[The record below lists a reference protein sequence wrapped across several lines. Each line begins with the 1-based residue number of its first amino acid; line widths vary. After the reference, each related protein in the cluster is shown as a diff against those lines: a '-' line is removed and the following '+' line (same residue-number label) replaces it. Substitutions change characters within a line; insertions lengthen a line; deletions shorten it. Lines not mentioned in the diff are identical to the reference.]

1 MHFVQKDSARLWSVR
16 TSLLLTCILFLS
28 NQSMGQ
34 DSFLSDYKIKWK
46 NATDYTMEFA
56 RSMPEDYYGYT
67 PTPVEMTYREQLK
80 HMAGNM
86 VWLCSSYLGGSAT
99 HVDPQKAG
107 NSKKE
112 IIAMLEKSFAY
123 ANQTISVLTEKQLN
137 EKVDFIAGTMT
148 KRRIL
153 MLMTDH
159 VTHHRG
165 QLVVYLRM
173 KNVEPPKYVGW

>member
-1 MHFVQKDSARLWSVR
+1 MKTTYVNNLILI
-16 TSLLLTCILFLS
+16 LLLFSVSLTA
-28 NQSMGQ
+28 Q
-34 DSFLSDYKIKWK
+34 DSFLSDFKIKWK
-46 NATDYTMEFA
+46 NASAYTLEFA
-56 RSMPEDYYGYT
+56 RAMPEDHYGYT

-86 VWLCSSYLGGSAT
+86 VWLSSSYLNGSKT
-99 HVDPQKAG
+99 HIDPTKAG

-112 IIAMLEKSFAY
+112 IVAMLEQALAY
-123 ANQTISVLTEKQLN
+123 AGATIDGLTEKDLN
-137 EKVDFIAGTMT
+137 TPVDFFAGKMT

-159 VTHHRG
+159 LTHHRG

>member
-1 MHFVQKDSARLWSVR
+1 MKISMLFRLLPVMLIISF
-16 TSLLLTCILFLS
+16 TAK
-28 NQSMGQ
+28 GQ
-34 DSFLSDYKIKWK
+34 DSFLGDYKIKWQ
-46 NATDYTMEFA
+46 NTTEYLLEFA
-56 RSMPEDYYGYT
+56 KAMPEDYYAYT

-80 HMAGNM
+80 HIAGNI
-86 VWLCSSYLGGSAT
+86 VWLCSSYLDGSKTHIDPSAT
-99 HVDPQKAG
+99 G

-112 IIAMLEKSFAY
+112 IIAMLEKVFAY
-123 ANQTISVLTEKQLN
+123 ASQTIDAMSEKDLN
-137 EKVDFIAGTMT
+137 TQVSFISGDMT